1 MGRINLSHLRLLPPT
16 LSVFRTSGL
25 TTYRLSFSQTSL
37 HINLSSLSLN
47 MKIAL
52 FPGSFDPI
60 TIAHVDILNRAL
72 PLFDKIVIG
81 IGLNSSKQ
89 NFLSADQREEMV
101 KTIFE
106 GNVKVEVQM
115 YEGLTVDFCRKINAK
130 YMVRGIR
137 SASDFEYERA
147 IAQIN
152 QTMMP
157 EVETILLLSK
167 PEYSAISSTIVRD
180 ILRNNGDVS
189 PFVPKEALS
198 FL

>member
-1 MGRINLSHLRLLPPT
+1 
-16 LSVFRTSGL
+16 
-25 TTYRLSFSQTSL
+25 
-37 HINLSSLSLN
+37 

-72 PLFDKIVIG
+72 PLFDQIVVG
-81 IGLNSSKQ
+81 IGLNSAKQ
-89 NFLSADQREEMV
+89 NFLSAEKREEMV
-101 KTIFE
+101 KTIFA
-106 GNVKVEVQM
+106 GNNKVDVQL

-137 SASDFEYERA
+137 SAADFEYERA

-180 ILRNNGDVS
+180 ILRNKGNVS
-189 PFVPKEALS
+189 PFVPKQVIE
-198 FL
+198 FLL

>member
-1 MGRINLSHLRLLPPT
+1 
-16 LSVFRTSGL
+16 
-25 TTYRLSFSQTSL
+25 
-37 HINLSSLSLN
+37 

-60 TIAHVDILNRAL
+60 TIAHVDILKRSL
-72 PLFDKIVIG
+72 PLFDRVVVG

-89 NFLSADQREEMV
+89 NFLSAEKREEIV
-101 KTIFE
+101 KSIFSSYD
-106 GNVKVEVQM
+106 NVDVHL

-180 ILRNNGDVS
+180 ILRNKGDIS
-189 PFVPKEALS
+189 PFVAKEVIDALPV
-198 FL
+198 

>member
-1 MGRINLSHLRLLPPT
+1 
-16 LSVFRTSGL
+16 
-25 TTYRLSFSQTSL
+25 
-37 HINLSSLSLN
+37 

-60 TIAHVDILNRAL
+60 TIAHVDILKRAL
-72 PLFDKIVIG
+72 PLFDRIIVG

-89 NFLSADQREEMV
+89 NFLSAEKREEMV
-101 KTIFE
+101 RTIFA
-106 GNVKVEVQM
+106 GNENVDVQL

-189 PFVPKEALS
+189 PFVPKEVIE

>member
-1 MGRINLSHLRLLPPT
+1 
-16 LSVFRTSGL
+16 
-25 TTYRLSFSQTSL
+25 
-37 HINLSSLSLN
+37 

-60 TIAHVDILNRAL
+60 TIAHVDILKRSL
-72 PLFDKIVIG
+72 PLFDRVVVG

-89 NFLSADQREEMV
+89 NFLSAEKREEIV
-101 KTIFE
+101 KSIFTAYT
-106 GNVKVEVQM
+106 NVDVQL

-137 SASDFEYERA
+137 STSDFEYERA

-157 EVETILLLSK
+157 DVETILLLSK

-189 PFVPKEALS
+189 PFVPKEALN

>member
-1 MGRINLSHLRLLPPT
+1 
-16 LSVFRTSGL
+16 
-25 TTYRLSFSQTSL
+25 
-37 HINLSSLSLN
+37 

-60 TIAHVDILNRAL
+60 TIAHVDILKRSL
-72 PLFDKIVIG
+72 PLFDRVVVG

-89 NFLSADQREEMV
+89 NFLSAEKREEIV
-101 KTIFE
+101 KSIFTSYT
-106 GNVKVEVQM
+106 NVEVQL
-115 YEGLTVDFCRKINAK
+115 YEGLTVDFCRKIDAK

-157 EVETILLLSK
+157 DVETILLLSK

-189 PFVPKEALS
+189 PFVPQEALN

>member
-1 MGRINLSHLRLLPPT
+1 
-16 LSVFRTSGL
+16 
-25 TTYRLSFSQTSL
+25 
-37 HINLSSLSLN
+37 

-60 TIAHVDILNRAL
+60 TIAHVDILKRAL
-72 PLFDKIVIG
+72 PLFDKVVVG

-89 NFLSADQREEMV
+89 SYLSAEKREEIV
-101 KTIFE
+101 KTVFE
-106 GNVKVEVQM
+106 LETKVEVQL
-115 YEGLTVDFCRKINAK
+115 YEGLTVDFCRKINAQ

-137 SASDFEYERA
+137 SVGDFEYERA

-157 EVETILLLSK
+157 EMETIFILSK

-180 ILRNNGDVS
+180 ILRNHGDVS
-189 PFVPKEALS
+189 QFLPQNAIPFL
-198 FL
+198 

>member
-1 MGRINLSHLRLLPPT
+1 
-16 LSVFRTSGL
+16 
-25 TTYRLSFSQTSL
+25 
-37 HINLSSLSLN
+37 

-60 TIAHVDILNRAL
+60 TIAHVDILKRAL
-72 PLFDKIVIG
+72 PLFDRIVVG
-81 IGLNSSKQ
+81 IGLNSAKQ
-89 NFLSADQREEMV
+89 NFISAEKREEMV
-101 KTIFE
+101 KTIFA
-106 GNVKVEVQM
+106 GNEKVDVQL

-137 SASDFEYERA
+137 SSSDFEYERA
-147 IAQIN
+147 ISQIN

-157 EVETILLLSK
+157 DVETILLLSK

-180 ILRNNGDVS
+180 ILRNKGDIS
-189 PFVPKEALS
+189 YFVPKEVMA

>member
-1 MGRINLSHLRLLPPT
+1 
-16 LSVFRTSGL
+16 
-25 TTYRLSFSQTSL
+25 
-37 HINLSSLSLN
+37 

-60 TIAHVDILNRAL
+60 TIAHVDILKRAL
-72 PLFDKIVIG
+72 PLFDKIVVG

-89 NFLSADQREEMV
+89 NFLSAEKREEIV
-101 KTIFE
+101 KAVFATHDNI
-106 GNVKVEVQM
+106 EVQL
-115 YEGLTVDFCRKINAK
+115 YEGLTVDFCKKINAQ

-137 SASDFEYERA
+137 SVGDFEYERA

-157 EVETILLLSK
+157 EMETIFILSK

-180 ILRNNGDVS
+180 ILRNHGDVT
-189 PFVPKEALS
+189 PFLPKEAIS

>member
-1 MGRINLSHLRLLPPT
+1 
-16 LSVFRTSGL
+16 
-25 TTYRLSFSQTSL
+25 
-37 HINLSSLSLN
+37 

-60 TIAHVDILNRAL
+60 TIAHVDILKRAL
-72 PLFDKIVIG
+72 PLFDKIVVG

-89 NFLSADQREEMV
+89 NFLSSEKREEMV
-101 KTIFE
+101 RTIFSANE
-106 GNVKVEVQM
+106 NVDVQL

-189 PFVPKEALS
+189 PFVPKEVID

>member
-1 MGRINLSHLRLLPPT
+1 
-16 LSVFRTSGL
+16 
-25 TTYRLSFSQTSL
+25 
-37 HINLSSLSLN
+37 

-60 TIAHVDILNRAL
+60 TIAHVNILQRAT

-89 NFLSADQREEMV
+89 NFLTAEQRLQILETVFAGYQNIEIQ
-101 KTIFE
+101 T
-106 GNVKVEVQM
+106 
-115 YEGLTVDFCRKINAK
+115 YEGLTVDFCRKINAT

-180 ILRNNGDVS
+180 ILRNHGDVS
-189 PFVPKEALS
+189 PFVPREALE
-198 FL
+198 FLYKP

>member
-1 MGRINLSHLRLLPPT
+1 
-16 LSVFRTSGL
+16 
-25 TTYRLSFSQTSL
+25 
-37 HINLSSLSLN
+37 

-60 TIAHVDILNRAL
+60 TIAHVDILKRAL
-72 PLFDKIVIG
+72 PLFDRIVVG
-81 IGLNSSKQ
+81 IGLNSAKQ
-89 NFLSADQREEMV
+89 NFISAEKREEMV
-101 KTIFE
+101 KTIFA
-106 GNVKVEVQM
+106 GNEKVYVQL

-137 SASDFEYERA
+137 SSSDFEYERA
-147 IAQIN
+147 ISQIN

-157 EVETILLLSK
+157 DVETILLLSK

-180 ILRNNGDVS
+180 ILRNKGDIS
-189 PFVPKEALS
+189 YFVPKEVMA

>member
-1 MGRINLSHLRLLPPT
+1 
-16 LSVFRTSGL
+16 
-25 TTYRLSFSQTSL
+25 
-37 HINLSSLSLN
+37 

-60 TIAHVDILNRAL
+60 TIAHVDILKRAL
-72 PLFDKIVIG
+72 PLFDKIVVG

-89 NFLSADQREEMV
+89 SFLSAEKREEIV
-101 KTIFE
+101 KTVFADTK
-106 GNVKVEVQM
+106 NVEVLL
-115 YEGLTVDFCRKINAK
+115 YEGLTVDFCKKINAN

-137 SASDFEYERA
+137 SVGDFEYERA

-157 EVETILLLSK
+157 EMETIFILSK

-189 PFVPKEALS
+189 KFLPREAIQHL
-198 FL
+198 

>member
-1 MGRINLSHLRLLPPT
+1 
-16 LSVFRTSGL
+16 
-25 TTYRLSFSQTSL
+25 
-37 HINLSSLSLN
+37 

-60 TIAHVDILNRAL
+60 TIAHVDILKRAM
-72 PLFDKIVIG
+72 PLFDKIILG

-89 NFLSADQREEMV
+89 NFLTADKREEIV
-101 KTIFE
+101 RSVFKEFH
-106 GNVKVEVQM
+106 NVEIHTYQ
-115 YEGLTVDFCRKINAK
+115 GLTVNFCRKMNAT
-130 YMVRGIR
+130 YMIRGIR
-137 SASDFEYERA
+137 SVGDFEYERA

-157 EVETILLLSK
+157 EVESIFMLSK

-180 ILRNNGDVS
+180 ILRNGGDVS
-189 PFVPKEALS
+189 PFLPAAALE

>member
-1 MGRINLSHLRLLPPT
+1 MLLAFSFMLSPFSFILSALLY
-16 LSVFRTSGL
+16 LS
-25 TTYRLSFSQTSL
+25 
-37 HINLSSLSLN
+37 

-60 TIAHVDILNRAL
+60 TIAHVDILQRAL
-72 PLFDKIVIG
+72 PLFDQIVVG

-89 NFLSADQREEMV
+89 NFLSAEKREEMV
-101 KTIFE
+101 QTIFADSPKV
-106 GNVKVEVQM
+106 NVQL
-115 YEGLTVDFCRKINAK
+115 YEGLTVDFCRRINAK

-137 SASDFEYERA
+137 SAADFEYERA

-167 PEYSAISSTIVRD
+167 PEFSAISSTIVRD
-180 ILRNNGDVS
+180 ILRNRGDVS
-189 PFVPKEALS
+189 LFVPKEALD
-198 FL
+198 FVIR

>member
-1 MGRINLSHLRLLPPT
+1 
-16 LSVFRTSGL
+16 
-25 TTYRLSFSQTSL
+25 
-37 HINLSSLSLN
+37 

-60 TIAHVDILNRAL
+60 TIAHVDIVNRSL
-72 PLFDKIVIG
+72 PLFDKIVVG

-89 NFLSADQREEMV
+89 NFLSAQKREEIL
-101 KTIFE
+101 KSIFTSH
-106 GNVKVEVQM
+106 NNVEVQM
-115 YEGLTVDFCRKINAK
+115 YEGLTIDFCKKIGAT

-137 SASDFEYERA
+137 SAADFEYERA

-152 QTMMP
+152 KSMMP
-157 EVETILLLSK
+157 ETETILLLSK

-180 ILRNNGDVS
+180 ILRNKGDVS
-189 PFVPKEALS
+189 QFVPKEALA

>member
-1 MGRINLSHLRLLPPT
+1 
-16 LSVFRTSGL
+16 
-25 TTYRLSFSQTSL
+25 
-37 HINLSSLSLN
+37 

-60 TIAHVDILNRAL
+60 TIAHVDILTRAL

-89 NFLSADQREEMV
+89 NFLSADKREEMV
-101 KTIFE
+101 KTVFAAYP
-106 GNVKVEVQM
+106 KVEVQL
-115 YEGLTVDFCRKINAK
+115 YEGLTVDFCKKINAR

-157 EVETILLLSK
+157 EAETILLLSK

-180 ILRNNGDVS
+180 ILRNKGNVN
-189 PFVPKEALS
+189 PFVPKEALD

>member
-1 MGRINLSHLRLLPPT
+1 
-16 LSVFRTSGL
+16 
-25 TTYRLSFSQTSL
+25 
-37 HINLSSLSLN
+37 

-60 TIAHVDILNRAL
+60 TIAHVDIVKRSL

-89 NFLSADQREEMV
+89 NFLSAEKREEIV
-101 KTIFE
+101 KSIFSNDK
-106 GNVKVEVQM
+106 NVEIQT
-115 YEGLTVDFCRKINAK
+115 YQGLTIDFAK
-130 YMVRGIR
+130 KVGATYMVRGIR

-152 QTMMP
+152 KTMMP
-157 EVETILLLSK
+157 DVETIILLSR

-189 PFVPKEALS
+189 QFVPKEALE

>member
-1 MGRINLSHLRLLPPT
+1 
-16 LSVFRTSGL
+16 
-25 TTYRLSFSQTSL
+25 
-37 HINLSSLSLN
+37 

-72 PLFDKIVIG
+72 PLFDKVVVG

-89 NFLSADQREEMV
+89 GFLSSEKRYEIV
-101 KTIFE
+101 KAVFA
-106 GNVKVEVQM
+106 GSPQVEVQL
-115 YEGLTVDFCRKINAK
+115 YEGLTIDFARKQQANYI
-130 YMVRGIR
+130 VRGIR
-137 SASDFEYERA
+137 SVADFEYERA

-157 EVETILLLSK
+157 EIESIFILSK
-167 PEYSAISSTIVRD
+167 PQYSAISSTIVRD

-189 PFVPKEALS
+189 QFLPKEAMEL
-198 FL
+198 L

>member
-1 MGRINLSHLRLLPPT
+1 
-16 LSVFRTSGL
+16 
-25 TTYRLSFSQTSL
+25 
-37 HINLSSLSLN
+37 

-60 TIAHVDILNRAL
+60 TIAHVDILKRAL
-72 PLFDKIVIG
+72 PLFDKIVVG

-89 NFLSADQREEMV
+89 NFLSAEKREEMV
-101 KTIFE
+101 KTIFA
-106 GNVKVEVQM
+106 GNNNVEVQL
-115 YEGLTVDFCRKINAK
+115 YEGLTVDFCRNINAK

-180 ILRNNGDVS
+180 ILRNRGDVS
-189 PFVPKEALS
+189 PFVPKEVIE

>member
-1 MGRINLSHLRLLPPT
+1 
-16 LSVFRTSGL
+16 
-25 TTYRLSFSQTSL
+25 
-37 HINLSSLSLN
+37 

-60 TIAHVDILNRAL
+60 TIAHVDILKRAL
-72 PLFDKIVIG
+72 PLFDKIVVG
-81 IGLNSSKQ
+81 IGLNSAKQ
-89 NFLSADQREEMV
+89 NFISAEKREEMV
-101 KTIFE
+101 KTIFA
-106 GNVKVEVQM
+106 GNAKVDVQL

-137 SASDFEYERA
+137 SSSDFEYERA
-147 IAQIN
+147 ISQIN

-180 ILRNNGDVS
+180 ILRNKGDIS
-189 PFVPKEALS
+189 YFVPKEVMA

>member
-1 MGRINLSHLRLLPPT
+1 
-16 LSVFRTSGL
+16 
-25 TTYRLSFSQTSL
+25 
-37 HINLSSLSLN
+37 

-60 TIAHVDILNRAL
+60 TIAHVDILKRAL
-72 PLFDKIVIG
+72 PLFDKIVVG

-89 NFLSADQREEMV
+89 GFLSADKREEIV
-101 KTIFE
+101 RKVFKQE
-106 GNVKVEVQM
+106 PKVEVEL
-115 YEGLTVDFCRKINAK
+115 YEGLTVDFCKLINAQ
-130 YMVRGIR
+130 YMVRGVR
-137 SASDFEYERA
+137 SVSDFEYEKA

-157 EVETILLLSK
+157 EVETIIILSK

-189 PFVPKEALS
+189 KFLPQQAIPFL
-198 FL
+198 

>member
-1 MGRINLSHLRLLPPT
+1 
-16 LSVFRTSGL
+16 
-25 TTYRLSFSQTSL
+25 
-37 HINLSSLSLN
+37 

-60 TIAHVDILNRAL
+60 TIAHVDILKRAL
-72 PLFDKIVIG
+72 PLFDKVIVG

-89 NFLSADQREEMV
+89 SFLSAEKREEIV
-101 KTIFE
+101 AAVFASS
-106 GNVKVEVQM
+106 GNVEVQL
-115 YEGLTVDFCRKINAK
+115 YEGLTVDFCKKVNAT

-137 SASDFEYERA
+137 SVGDFEYERA

-157 EVETILLLSK
+157 EMETIFILSK

-180 ILRNNGDVS
+180 ILRNNGDVR
-189 PFVPKEALS
+189 PFLPQEAIQYL
-198 FL
+198 

>member
-1 MGRINLSHLRLLPPT
+1 
-16 LSVFRTSGL
+16 
-25 TTYRLSFSQTSL
+25 
-37 HINLSSLSLN
+37 

-60 TIAHVDILNRAL
+60 TIAHVDILTRSL
-72 PLFDKIVIG
+72 PLFDKIVVG

-89 NFLSADQREEMV
+89 NFLSAEKREEIV
-101 KTIFE
+101 KSIFS
-106 GNVKVEVQM
+106 GNANVEVQT
-115 YEGLTVDFCRKINAK
+115 YQGLTIDFAKKIGAN

-137 SASDFEYERA
+137 SAADFEYERA

-152 QTMMP
+152 KSMMP
-157 EVETILLLSK
+157 EAETIILLSR

-189 PFVPKEALS
+189 QFVPQQALK

>member
-1 MGRINLSHLRLLPPT
+1 
-16 LSVFRTSGL
+16 
-25 TTYRLSFSQTSL
+25 
-37 HINLSSLSLN
+37 

-60 TIAHVDILNRAL
+60 TIAHVDILKRAL
-72 PLFDKIVIG
+72 PLFDKVVVG

-89 NFLSADQREEMV
+89 NFLSSEKREEMV
-101 KTIFE
+101 RTIFSANE
-106 GNVKVEVQM
+106 NVDVQL

-189 PFVPKEALS
+189 PFVPKEVID

>member
-1 MGRINLSHLRLLPPT
+1 MQFIFIP
-16 LSVFRTSGL
+16 
-25 TTYRLSFSQTSL
+25 YSL
-37 HINLSSLSLN
+37 FLYPFQLSLN

-60 TIAHVDILNRAL
+60 TIAHVDILKRSL
-72 PLFDKIVIG
+72 PLFDKIVVG

-89 NFLSADQREEMV
+89 SFLSAEKREEIV
-101 KTIFE
+101 KSIFM
-106 GNVKVEVQM
+106 NDSNVEVQL
-115 YEGLTVDFCRKINAK
+115 YQGLTIDFCKKINAT

-152 QTMMP
+152 KSMMP
-157 EVETILLLSK
+157 EVETIILLSR

-189 PFVPKEALS
+189 QFVPKEALE

>member
-1 MGRINLSHLRLLPPT
+1 MVIPLLA
-16 LSVFRTSGL
+16 
-25 TTYRLSFSQTSL
+25 SL
-37 HINLSSLSLN
+37 KIQQMNN

-60 TIAHVDILNRAL
+60 TIAHVDILKRSL
-72 PLFDKIVIG
+72 PLFDKIVVG

-89 NFLSADQREEMV
+89 GFLPAAKREEIV
-101 KTIFE
+101 RAVFKDDAKIEIQTY
-106 GNVKVEVQM
+106 Q
-115 YEGLTVDFCRKINAK
+115 GLTVDFCRKIHAT

-137 SASDFEYERA
+137 SVADFEYERA

-157 EVETILLLSK
+157 EVESIFILSK

-180 ILRNNGDVS
+180 ILRNGGDVS
-189 PFVPKEALS
+189 AFLPKEALQY
-198 FL
+198 L

>member
-1 MGRINLSHLRLLPPT
+1 
-16 LSVFRTSGL
+16 
-25 TTYRLSFSQTSL
+25 
-37 HINLSSLSLN
+37 

-60 TIAHVDILNRAL
+60 TIAHVDILKRAL
-72 PLFDKIVIG
+72 PLFDKIVVG

-89 NFLSADQREEMV
+89 NFLSAEKREEMV
-101 KTIFE
+101 KTIFA
-106 GNVKVEVQM
+106 GNENVEVQL

-180 ILRNNGDVS
+180 ILRNKGDVS
-189 PFVPKEALS
+189 PFVPKEVIE